1 MPQTPDRPILPITIV
16 SLDGGREKESDL
28 PQSPKTLSDLRHWQI
43 EEFLRQTGKADN
55 TQRSYKRQLKNFSAW
70 CNKSWLDVTP
80 SDIGK
85 YRREL
90 KQQELK
96 PTSINHA
103 LNTLR
108 AFYQWLRRSNGYPVN
123 QPLPTDAIGIERV
136 EEPQDLHIEKED
148 LADIWHALSTDGA
161 TRVRDRA
168 IVALLSHGLRASE
181 LSVLNVNHWN
191 GKRLTVHRSK
201 GQNVSEI
208 PLSKEARR
216 HLEAYLEWRMLQSG
230 VFTPTPDS
238 PIFLCQDPKHRGER
252 LGYKGLYRMIKKLGA
267 IAQVDNIRPHRF
279 RHEFGTNITRKG
291 VDPMYGKELMG
302 IKSDRVYGR
311 YTQGALK
318 QAAAKAYLQAIGED
332 ED

>member
-1 MPQTPDRPILPITIV
+1 MPQLPHHPIILPITIV
-16 SLDGGREKESDL
+16 PFDGGREKTGRRTSSE
-28 PQSPKTLSDLRHWQI
+28 TLSDLRHWQI

-55 TQRSYKRQLKNFSAW
+55 TQRAYKRQLKNFSSW
-70 CNKSWLDVTP
+70 CNKSWLDITP

-85 YRREL
+85 YRRDL
-90 KQQELK
+90 LQQELK
-96 PTSINHA
+96 LASINHA

-123 QPLPTDAIGIERV
+123 QPLPTDAIGLERV
-136 EEPQDLHIEKED
+136 EEAQDLHIEKED
-148 LADIWHALSTDGA
+148 LADIWHALSTEGA
-161 TRVRDRA
+161 TRIRDRA
-168 IVALLSHGLRASE
+168 IVALLSHGLRATE

-208 PLSKEARR
+208 PLSKEARQY
-216 HLEAYLEWRMLQSG
+216 LEAYFDWRQQEGAAFIL
-230 VFTPTPDS
+230 TPDS
-238 PIFLCQDPKHRGER
+238 PMFLCQDPKHRGER
-252 LGYKGLYRMIKKLGA
+252 LGYKGLYRMVKQLGA

-279 RHEFGTNITRKG
+279 RHQFGTSITRKG

-318 QAAAKAYLQAIGED
+318 QDAESRLFASDWGR
-332 ED
+332 

>member
-16 SLDGGREKESDL
+16 PLNGGQGKQSDRTSSEKL
-28 PQSPKTLSDLRHWQI
+28 PDLRHWQI

-55 TQRSYKRQLKNFSAW
+55 TQRAYKRQLKAFSAW

-85 YRREL
+85 YRRDL
-90 KQQELK
+90 LQQELK
-96 PTSINHA
+96 PASINHA

-123 QPLPTDAIGIERV
+123 QSLPTDAIGLERV
-136 EEPQDLHIEKED
+136 EEAQDLHIEKED
-148 LADIWHALSTDGA
+148 LADIWHALSTEGA
-161 TRVRDRA
+161 TRIRDRA

-208 PLSKEARR
+208 PLSREAKQ
-216 HLEAYLEWRMLQSG
+216 HLEAYLEWRQHQG
-230 VFTPTPDS
+230 EAFIPTPDS
-238 PIFLCQDPKHRGER
+238 PMFLCQDPKHRGER
-252 LGYKGLYRMIKKLGA
+252 LGYKGLYRMVKKLGA
-267 IAQVDNIRPHRF
+267 IAQVDDIRPHRF

-318 QAAAKAYLQAIGED
+318 QAAAKAYLQAIGET

>member
-1 MPQTPDRPILPITIV
+1 MDYNCDRPILPIHIV
-16 SLDGGREKESDL
+16 PLDGGQQQETSRLDA
-28 PQSPKTLSDLRHWQI
+28 PPADIRHWQI
-43 EEFLRQTGKADN
+43 EEFLRQKGLADN
-55 TQRSYKRQLKNFSAW
+55 TQRCYRRQLKKFSAW

-96 PTSINHA
+96 PASINHA

-108 AFYQWLRRSNGYPVN
+108 AFYQWLRRSNGYPAG
-123 QPLPTDAIGIERV
+123 QPLPTDAIGLERT
-136 EEPQDLHIEKED
+136 EQPQDLHIDKED

-181 LSVLNVNHWN
+181 LSVLNVSSWN

-208 PLSKEARR
+208 PLSKEAKQ
-216 HLEAYLEWRMLQSG
+216 HLEAYFQWRQQAG
-230 VFTPTPDS
+230 GAFTPTPSS
-238 PIFLCQDPKHRGER
+238 PMFLCQDPKHKGER
-252 LGYKGLYRMIKKLGA
+252 LGYKGLI
-267 IAQVDNIRPHRF
+267 
-279 RHEFGTNITRKG
+279 
-291 VDPMYGKELMG
+291 
-302 IKSDRVYGR
+302 
-311 YTQGALK
+311 
-318 QAAAKAYLQAIGED
+318 
-332 ED
+332 

>member
-1 MPQTPDRPILPITIV
+1 
-16 SLDGGREKESDL
+16 
-28 PQSPKTLSDLRHWQI
+28 LRHWQI

-55 TQRSYKRQLKNFSAW
+55 TQRAYKRQLKNFGSW

-96 PTSINHA
+96 PASINHA

-108 AFYQWLRRSNGYPVN
+108 AFYQRLRRSNGYP
-123 QPLPTDAIGIERV
+123 E
-136 EEPQDLHIEKED
+136 DLHIDQED
-148 LADIWHALSTDGA
+148 LADIWHTLSTEGA
-161 TRVRDRA
+161 TRIRDRA

-201 GQNVSEI
+201 EQNVSEI
-208 PLSKEARR
+208 PLSKESRQ
-216 HLEAYLEWRMLQSG
+216 HLEAYLEWRQHQG
-230 VFTPTPDS
+230 EAFVPTPDS
-238 PIFLCQDPKHRGER
+238 PMFLCQDPKHRGEG
-252 LGYKGLYRMIKKLGA
+252 LGYKGLYRMVKKLGA
-267 IAQVDNIRPHRF
+267 IAQVDDIRPHRF
-279 RHEFGTNITRKG
+279 RHEFGTSITRKG
-291 VDPMYGKELMG
+291 LDPMYGKELMG

-318 QAAAKAYLQAIGED
+318 QGAAKAYLQAIGED